1 MIAIIPA
8 RGGSKGLPG
17 KNIKPMNGKPLI
29 AYTIEA
35 AIKSKNIDR
44 VIVST
49 DDEEIAKVSQQF
61 GGEIPFMRPAELAT
75 DTAGSIDVFKYTL
88 ERLESDEGIVLNNF
102 VVLQPTSPLRTAQ
115 HIDEAIT
122 LFFEKKANAVVS
134 YCREAHPIFWH
145 KYLAENGKLENI
157 FNGDYY
163 GKGRQEIRTT
173 YYPNGAIYVFN
184 KEYIFNNDDYS
195 VDCYPYIMDRMF
207 SIDID
212 TIDDFRYAEFLMKQ
226 INT

>member
-44 VIVST
+44 VIIST
-49 DDEEIAKVSQQF
+49 DDEEIAEVSRQF
-61 GGEIPFMRPAELAT
+61 GGEIPFMRPAKLAT
-75 DTAGSIDVFKYTL
+75 DTASSIDVFKYTL
-88 ERLESDEGIVLNNF
+88 ERLEKDEDIKIDDF
-102 VVLQPTSPLRTAQ
+102 IVLQPTSPLRTAK
-115 HIDEAIT
+115 HIDEAIDM
-122 LFFEKKANAVVS
+122 FYEKKANAVVG

-145 KYLAENGKLENI
+145 KYIGDNGKVSNI
-157 FNGDYY
+157 FTGDYY
-163 GKGRQEIRTT
+163 GKNRQEIRTT
-173 YYPNGAIYVFN
+173 YYPNGALFVFN
-184 KEYIFNNDDYS
+184 REYIFNNDDYS
-195 VDCYPYIMDRMF
+195 VDCYPYIMDRIF

-212 TIDDFRYAEFLMKQ
+212 TIDDFRYAEFI
-226 INT
+226 INL